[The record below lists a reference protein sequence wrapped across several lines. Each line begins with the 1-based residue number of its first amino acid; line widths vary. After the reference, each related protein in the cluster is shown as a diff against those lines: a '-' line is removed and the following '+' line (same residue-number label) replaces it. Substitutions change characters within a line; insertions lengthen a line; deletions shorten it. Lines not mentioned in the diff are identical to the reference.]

1 MTVSIKFLMAL
12 SFQDELPNIVDVF
25 AEFKNHSREQLAT
38 AAQLDETQF
47 SDNFDT
53 IEHSPRA
60 QVRMPHRSAAAE
72 CRHHFQLFIL
82 LQMLQRIRKVQY
94 TGDPSILPACSNEI
108 APLVRLQYRLAH
120 YLNQNVRISTVTKLH
135 SRLTDFLSIPKYSRE
150 LENYYERTDVVGI
163 VARHILD
170 APRTI
175 QTFEK
180 SNGVSRLIES
190 RLGPRINL
198 RWMASYR
205 TQSII
210 AFSLI
215 IGKLLFGQPIFGLFV
230 LICIK
235 FLTIF
240 VASTYELLSS
250 Y

>member
-1 MTVSIKFLMAL
+1 
-12 SFQDELPNIVDVF
+12 
-25 AEFKNHSREQLAT
+25 
-38 AAQLDETQF
+38 
-47 SDNFDT
+47 
-53 IEHSPRA
+53 
-60 QVRMPHRSAAAE
+60 
-72 CRHHFQLFIL
+72 
-82 LQMLQRIRKVQY
+82 MLQRIRKFQY

-120 YLNQNVRISTVTKLH
+120 YLNKNVRISTVTKLH
-135 SRLTDFLSIPKYSRE
+135 SRLTDFLPIFSKYSRE
-150 LENYYERTDVVGI
+150 LENYYERTDVIGI

-170 APRTI
+170 APRI
-175 QTFEK
+175 VRTFEK
-180 SNGVSRLIES
+180 SNGISRLVES

-235 FLTIF
+235 FLTIS